1 MQANYEQ
8 LCPNA
13 GEKQPLH
20 QQIIQEHENLKHDI
34 VTLIKEKDCKDQETN
49 NVKNSIPQQCLM
61 SPNQSH
67 MGKHTQMGEKG
78 KCLLCEAFVG
88 DSYGE
93 KIMHYKQFHPKMQFG
108 SGKGVRTQVL
118 SNPRKIL
125 RTNNINQSQKFSD
138 TESMESDH
146 DDFKKGLF

>member
-1 MQANYEQ
+1 M
-8 LCPNA
+8 LFC
-13 GEKQPLH
+13 
-20 QQIIQEHENLKHDI
+20 
-34 VTLIKEKDCKDQETN
+34 ETF
-49 NVKNSIPQQCLM
+49 L
-61 SPNQSH
+61 
-67 MGKHTQMGEKG
+67 
-78 KCLLCEAFVG
+78 G

-93 KIMHYKQFHPKMQFG
+93 KIMHYKQFHPKAQL
-108 SGKGVRTQVL
+108 GKGVRTQVL